1 MHKNPLAE
9 HGTGLQSIKAVVLD
23 YGKVLVRSPT
33 SEEFGRM
40 SNVLNVDFELFYSLW
55 EASRGAYDRSD
66 FTAKD
71 YWSRLA
77 AQCNTSVDE
86 KQIGVLRKLEV
97 EIWANADPVMLDWLG
112 QLHSAGIK
120 TALLSNMPT
129 DLMTHVLAN
138 FPWMQHF
145 TFKTFSAEVRL
156 IKPDPAIYRKTLDGL
171 GVTAAEAL
179 FVDDRENNI
188 QAARALGMHA
198 IQFQSAE
205 QLRRDLEKLAFPILP
220 AVTESP
226 SGISGGR
233 SWDDKHSR

>member
-1 MHKNPLAE
+1 MQKNRSFADDGKRSP
-9 HGTGLQSIKAVVLD
+9 SIKAVILD
-23 YGKVLVRSPT
+23 YGKVLVHSPT
-33 SEEFGRM
+33 PEEFGRM
-40 SNVLNVDFELFYSLW
+40 SEVLDVDLDFFYGIW

-66 FTAKD
+66 FTAKE

-77 AQCNTSVDE
+77 AQCKTSVDD
-86 KQIGVLRKLEV
+86 KQIDTLRKLEV
-97 EIWANADPVMLDWLG
+97 EIWANADPVMLDWLA
-112 QLHSAGIK
+112 QLYAAGIK

-156 IKPDPAIYRKTLDGL
+156 IKPDPAIYEQTLDGL
-171 GVTAAEAL
+171 GVAASEAL

-198 IQFQSAE
+198 IQFQSVG
-205 QLRRDLEKLAFPILP
+205 QLRRDLQKLEFPILP
-220 AVTESP
+220 A
-226 SGISGGR
+226 G
-233 SWDDKHSR
+233 